1 MSDTRSHRLPD
12 GREVVSH
19 TLRNAQGAAVTFL
32 DLGGCVTAIEVP
44 DRHGKFGNIVLGYDS
59 PAGYD
64 SNETFFG
71 ALVGRYANRMAKGR
85 FTLDGTT
92 YQMPVTE
99 GGNALHSAPDGFNRQ
114 IWQVERFNGPHGVS
128 ARLTHRS
135 PAGHGGFP
143 GRVEVEV
150 VYSFDDAQ
158 NFRMTFNARTDAP
171 TVLNLTSHGYF
182 NLDGEG
188 AGNALGQSIQ
198 IDADYF
204 LPVDAAQLPTGERAA
219 VAGTPMDFRTLQRI
233 DARIAEDYP
242 QLREAGGYDHCWV
255 LNKPAPGAL
264 TLAARAE
271 SAVSGRWLEL
281 ATTEPGL
288 QFYSGVKL
296 DGSVMGPSGHG
307 YRKGDGYAF
316 EAQHFPDAPNHPG
329 FPSTVLYPGQDFSAE
344 TVFRFGVTQG

>member
-1 MSDTRSHRLPD
+1 
-12 GREVVSH
+12 
-19 TLRNAQGAAVTFL
+19 VTFL

-44 DRHGKFGNIVLGYDS
+44 DRHGKLGNVLLGYDS
-59 PAGYD
+59 PEAYD
-64 SNETFFG
+64 SNKTFFG

-99 GGNALHSAPDGFNRQ
+99 GRNALHSAPDGFNRQ
-114 IWQVERFNGPHGVS
+114 IWQVERFDGPHGAS

-143 GRVEVEV
+143 GTLEVEV
-150 VYSFDDAQ
+150 VYSFDDAR
-158 NFRMTFNARTDAP
+158 NFRMEFSARTDAP

-188 AGNALGQSIQ
+188 AGNALGQSVR

-219 VAGTPMDFRTLQRI
+219 VAGTPMDFRALQPVAGRME
-233 DARIAEDYP
+233 DAYP
-242 QLREAGGYDHCWV
+242 QLRAAGGYDHCWV
-255 LNKPAPGAL
+255 LNKPAPGTL

-271 SAVSGRWLEL
+271 SALSGRWLEL
-281 ATTEPGL
+281 STTEPGL
-288 QFYSGVKL
+288 QFYTGIKL
-296 DGSVMGPSGHG
+296 DGSVTGPSGRA

-316 EAQHFPDAPNHPG
+316 EAQHFPDAPNHPD
-329 FPSTVLYPGQDFSAE
+329 FPSTVLQPGAIFSAT
-344 TVFRFGVTQG
+344 TVFGFGATRS